1 MVQAKGQ
8 ALQEEATN
16 RLRVGPEWANPVP
29 RVMAINGSVLEQLA
43 ARMGHDNVLW
53 GEADLLVYSTDLGAP
68 PGIVDLLVKR
78 KADAVVRCRTVED
91 VETAVSFCVKRRIP
105 VTPRAAATNAFGGAV
120 PKRAGVVL
128 DLTGLNQRIEIDEKA
143 MTVRVDAGVVVWDL
157 QKRLND
163 VGLELPCYPTSAL
176 AATIGGFVAMDG
188 HGIHSTRAGNIGKH
202 VQELEGVGPD
212 GQRFSLRD
220 QEQIQFVAGL
230 GGSTGVIT
238 SVKLKVVEASPDKAF
253 AIAVKGEGA
262 IQQVVA
268 EATARFRPKHVLFHN
283 ADFFALRAEATG
295 TKKNPFA
302 GKSVILFAFKE
313 ADLNAARPDL
323 ERLAARVGGEVVDD
337 KLAADE
343 WAARFYP
350 IRAKRL
356 GPSLVAGETFVPVA
370 RVQEYLATLRAKV
383 VVSELSVEG
392 HVTDDGRVYFF
403 IFTLDDER
411 RANYPLGWGTSA
423 WIVAAAKKLGGTS
436 YHSGVWL
443 QWESKSVFG
452 AVRYRKL
459 KAYKAQADFRCLM
472 NPGMVFPYPA
482 PVPQFVWKMPVK
494 GPLPVP
500 SLGIQLA
507 AGNPLLMR
515 MGGAVRYRR
524 HKTLG
529 VQAADVAA
537 DLARGG
543 DKLALLS
550 TELWGMDLASAQ
562 AVPNPGN
569 LPMTQTVRGK
579 LVLAKA
585 FVQGK
590 VIDPWSLKPALD
602 VADPTVEEAK
612 AFPDYATAQKA
623 IDALRAAVQAEG
635 VTLNVKAVE
644 ARAAAKAAD
653 HSHDVAKT
661 GAKTIDVAAI
671 KKQAAATPEPK
682 KAWVLAADCIVCN
695 GCEAACP
702 TNAAIVTDVAR
713 VDRDLCIADGACF
726 DACPTGAIRPGVED
740 AATSAGWP
748 KGSRL
753 AGKVGKPLA

>member
-1 MVQAKGQ
+1 MSIKK
-8 ALQEEATN
+8 
-16 RLRVGPEWANPVP
+16 
-29 RVMAINGSVLEQLA
+29 SDLEQLA
-43 ARMGHDNVLW
+43 ARMGRENVLW
-53 GEADLLVYSTDLGAP
+53 GEADRIVYSTDMGAP
-68 PGIVDLLVKR
+68 PGIVDLLVNR
-78 KADAVVRCRTVED
+78 KADAVVRCRTLED
-91 VETAVSFCVKRRIP
+91 VETVVNFCLKRRIP
-105 VTPRAAATNAFGGAV
+105 MTPRAAATNAYGGAV
-120 PKRAGVVL
+120 PKRAGIVIDV
-128 DLTGLNQRIEIDEKA
+128 TPMNKTIEVDEKA
-143 MTVRVDAGVVVWDL
+143 MTVRADAGVVIWDL

-202 VQELEGVGPD
+202 IQELEGVGPD

-220 QEQIQFVAGL
+220 QEQIGFVAGL
-230 GGSTGVIT
+230 GGSTGIIT
-238 SVKLKVVEASPDKAF
+238 SVKLRVVEATPEKAIL
-253 AIAVKGEGA
+253 IATKTEDGL
-262 IQQVVA
+262 QQVVA
-268 EATARFRPKHVLFHN
+268 EATSRFKPKHVMFHN

-295 TKKNPFA
+295 QKKNPFA
-302 GKSVILFAFKE
+302 GKNAVLLVFKE
-313 ADLNAARPDL
+313 ADLNAAKADL
-323 ERLAARVGGEVVDD
+323 ERLAARVGGEVMDE

-350 IRAKRL
+350 IRAKKL

-370 RVQEYLATLRAKV
+370 RLAEYLKSLRAKV
-383 VVSELSVEG
+383 AVSELSVEG

-411 RANYPLGWGTSA
+411 RTNYPLGWGTSA
-423 WIVAAAKKLGGTS
+423 WILAEAKRVGGKS

-452 AVRYRKL
+452 EVRYRKL
-459 KAYKAQADFRCLM
+459 KAMKTQSDFRVLM

-482 PVPQFVWKMPVK
+482 PVPEFVWKMPVK
-494 GPLPVP
+494 GPIPAP
-500 SLGIQLA
+500 SLGFQLA

-515 MGGAVRYRR
+515 TGGAIKYRR

-543 DKLALLS
+543 DRLAMLS
-550 TELWGMDLASAQ
+550 QDVWGIDLASAQ

-569 LPMTQTVRGK
+569 LSMTQTVRGK

-585 FVQGK
+585 FVAGK
-590 VIDPWSLKPALD
+590 LVDPWSLKPALD
-602 VADPTVEEAK
+602 VADPTPEEAK
-612 AFPDYATAQKA
+612 LFPDYAAAQKV

-644 ARAAAKAAD
+644 VKVVAKADA
-653 HSHDVAKT
+653 SHDVAKT

-702 TNAAIVTDVAR
+702 TNAAIVTDTAR

-726 DACPTGAIRPGVED
+726 DACPTGAIRPGIED

-748 KGSRL
+748 VGSRL
-753 AGKVGKPLA
+753 AGKFGVPAK

>member
-1 MVQAKGQ
+1 
-8 ALQEEATN
+8 
-16 RLRVGPEWANPVP
+16 
-29 RVMAINGSVLEQLA
+29 MAINGSDLEQLA
-43 ARMGHDNVLW
+43 ARMGRDNVLW
-53 GEADLLVYSTDLGAP
+53 SEADRLVYSTDLGSP

-78 KADAVVRCRTVED
+78 KADAVVRCRTAED
-91 VETAVSFCVKRRIP
+91 VETAVHFCLKRRIP
-105 VTPRAAATNAFGGAV
+105 ITPRAAATNALGGAV

-128 DLTGLNQRIEIDEKA
+128 DLTGLNQTVAIDEKA

-176 AATIGGFVAMDG
+176 GATIGGFVAMDG
-188 HGIHSTRAGNIGKH
+188 HGIHSTRAGNIGRH
-202 VQELEGVGPD
+202 VLEVAGVGPD
-212 GQRFSLRD
+212 GQRFTARD
-220 QEQIQFVAGL
+220 REQIDAYAGL

-238 SVKLKVVEASPDKAF
+238 SIVLKVVEASPEKAF
-253 AIAVKGEGA
+253 AIAVKDEGA
-262 IQQVVA
+262 IQAVVA
-268 EATARFRPKHVLFHN
+268 EATARFKPKHVMFHN
-283 ADFFALRAEATG
+283 ADFFALRSEATG
-295 TKKNPFA
+295 AKKNPFA
-302 GKSVILFAFKE
+302 GKSVVLFAFKE
-313 ADLNAARPDL
+313 ADLAAAKTDL

-370 RVQEYLATLRAKV
+370 HVQDYLAKLRSKV
-383 VVSELSVEG
+383 AVSELSVEG

-423 WIVAAAKKLGGTS
+423 WIVAAAKKLGGTA
-436 YHSGVWL
+436 YHPGVWL
-443 QWESKSVFG
+443 QCEAQSVFG
-452 AVRYRKL
+452 DVRYKKL
-459 KAYKAQADFRCLM
+459 KVVKAQSDFRCLM

-482 PVPQFVWKMPVK
+482 PVPEFVWKLPVK
-494 GPLPVP
+494 GPIPAP
-500 SLGIQLA
+500 SLGFQLA
-507 AGNPLLMR
+507 AGNPLLMST
-515 MGGAVRYRR
+515 GGAIKYRR

-529 VQAADVAA
+529 VQAVDVAA

-543 DKLALLS
+543 DRLGLLTS
-550 TELWGMDLASAQ
+550 DIWGMDLASAQ

-585 FVQGK
+585 FVSGK
-590 VIDPWSLKPALD
+590 VIDPWSLKDALD

-612 AFPDYATAQKA
+612 AFPDYATAQKV

-644 ARAAAKAAD
+644 VKVVEKAHADVPKAATK
-653 HSHDVAKT
+653 A
-661 GAKTIDVAAI
+661 IDVAAI
-671 KKQAAATPEPK
+671 KAQAAATPEPK

-702 TNAAIVTDVAR
+702 TNAAIVTDTAR

-726 DACPTGAIRPGVED
+726 DACPTGAIRPGIED
-740 AATSAGWP
+740 KATTAGWP

-753 AGKVGKPLA
+753 AGQFGKPLA